1 MNRILPIMAF
11 FSISAVFC
19 KAQTTMVQSG
29 RPIPNAKME
38 MRRMDKIART
48 GFEADVLQAAVPHS
62 ASARALGY
70 SIGTTNYD
78 LGSNGSVKARLVNF
92 GSKKLSGA
100 FNLGT
105 GDIANGVAD
114 RGSGYNTTDGNGKFG
129 ARPTK
134 RVEAVR
140 TGFTTLCAD
149 ADGNEYLFAH
159 QSGYRILMSKKVKG
173 STSWQST
180 EVPTEVQGGILWSAA
195 AIGGANGK
203 TIHLIALTAPTGTST
218 NGFLFD
224 DINGA
229 MLYYRST
236 DGGATWDKKDVALP
250 GINGVRY
257 NRMSSDNYTVTAK
270 GDKVAIASFGDFYDT
285 ELWVSTDNGEKFT
298 RKTVF
303 DFPLSNYHI
312 DDLYSVDSIPPAPE
326 GLDPLAILSTDG
338 SGTLMIDKD
347 DKIHLVVGRM
357 YYLDA
362 AVDNGSYTY
371 YPGTNGFFHWD
382 ENTPDSIYT
391 IDAYPDIDEDG
402 TINLD
407 GYGTTFNALTCHPT
421 MAQGNDKTIYLAYA
435 VPSEAYVNADQGKNC
450 RHIFIMH
457 SKDGGKTW
465 SKPYDVIDDNS
476 LFDANEYLRELADC
490 TFPYLAQNVD
500 NNLHLIYQMDYTPG
514 MHVSHPSS
522 ETIDFEDNFQIY
534 NEIPVST
541 ITKNNDVK
549 AAETFSFSVYPN
561 PATDV
566 AQVSLSIEEAS
577 DTKIGIIDCFG
588 QTLRK
593 FDTGWKGAGKHVV
606 SIPTDLHSGMY
617 FITVEMNGKTATRK
631 LIVK

>member
-1 MNRILPIMAF
+1 MNRILPIAAF
-11 FSISAVFC
+11 FSLTTLFC
-19 KAQTTMVQSG
+19 SAQTILVKSG
-29 RPIPNAKME
+29 RPELRGKME
-38 MRRMDKIART
+38 MARMDKVSRT
-48 GFEADVLQAAVPHS
+48 GFEADASQAAIPHS
-62 ASARALGY
+62 AVSRGLGY

-92 GSKKLSGA
+92 GGKSLSGA
-100 FNLGT
+100 FNFGT

-114 RGSGYNTTDGNGKFG
+114 RGSGYNSTDASGKFG
-129 ARPTK
+129 AKPTK

-149 ADGNEYLFAH
+149 AEGNEYLFAH
-159 QSGYRILMSKKVKG
+159 QAGYKILMSKKAKG
-173 STSWQST
+173 TTSWQSSV
-180 EVPTEVQGGILWSAA
+180 VPTEVQGGVLWSAA
-195 AIGGANGK
+195 AIGGSNGK

-218 NGFLFD
+218 NGVLFD

-229 MLYYRST
+229 LLYYRST

-250 GINGVRY
+250 GINGLRY

-285 ELWVSTDNGEKFT
+285 ELWVSNDNGANFV
-298 RKTVF
+298 RRTVF

-312 DDLYSVDSIPPAPE
+312 DDLYTVDSIPPAPD

-347 DKIHLVVGRM
+347 NNVQLIAGRM

-371 YPGTNGFFHWD
+371 YPGTNGFFHWN
-382 ENTPDSIYT
+382 ESTPDSLYT

-407 GYGTTFNALTCHPT
+407 GYGTTYNALTCHPT
-421 MAQGNDKTIYLAYA
+421 LAQGADKTIYLAYA
-435 VPSEAYVNADQGKNC
+435 VPSEAFVNADKGKNC

-457 SKDGGKTW
+457 TKDGGKSW
-465 SKPYDVIDDNS
+465 SKPYDVIADRS
-476 LFDANEYLRELADC
+476 LFDGNEYLLELADC

-514 MHVSHPSS
+514 MHVSHPST

-534 NEIPVST
+534 PEIPVAT
-541 ITKNNDVK
+541 ITRDRDIVT
-549 AAETFSFSVYPN
+549 ADALGFSVFPN
-561 PATDV
+561 PASDAAQISFNTDEAAEV
-566 AQVSLSIEEAS
+566 KIE
-577 DTKIGIIDCFG
+577 IMDCFG
-588 QTLRK
+588 QTVRQH
-593 FDTGWKGAGKHVV
+593 DAGWKDAGKHQIT
-606 SIPTDLHSGMY
+606 IPTDLNSGLY
-617 FITVEMNGKTATRK
+617 FIKLEAKGKMATRK
-631 LIVK
+631 LIVR